1 MLEALHSNEAYRRYY
16 KENQLEDAS
25 EQCSGLRV
33 VLVRVEK
40 ASGQSLIVFG
50 LEIVNTLTASRLYPK
65 LWRKAYCRNLVY
77 CGKLLNIDQCRTKG
91 RKGPKVFGDVV
102 TTLRMVLDS

>member
-50 LEIVNTLTASRLYPK
+50 LGIVNPDGVQAIFQNPEES
-65 LWRKAYCRNLVY
+65 
-77 CGKLLNIDQCRTKG
+77 LL
-91 RKGPKVFGDVV
+91 
-102 TTLRMVLDS
+102 S